1 MNFGQGVKHGMQ
13 PLGVTWQVQ
22 LKQEEAEEASAIQDL
37 RSSGSRALK
46 SIKGMRC
53 SGSIKTI

>member
-22 LKQEEAEEASAIQDL
+22 LKQEEAEEASAVVGL
-37 RSSGSRALK
+37 SKASRACDVRDL
-46 SIKGMRC
+46 
-53 SGSIKTI
+53 